1 MCMIVRT
8 EKRTVFR
15 WLNVIFMISLL
26 DFMATN
32 IFLKNM
38 NTICCNEK
46 ERARLTVKAPLMQY
60 SPAPFVLH
68 LLQIFTG

>member
-32 IFLKNM
+32 IFLKY
-38 NTICCNEK
+38 E
-46 ERARLTVKAPLMQY
+46 
-60 SPAPFVLH
+60 H
-68 LLQIFTG
+68 DLLQWERESPFNSEGAVNAI